1 MPFRCLDAQYRRE
14 LVRVYLSN
22 VESICR
28 KFVEERRGTLVTLR
42 DGPGGLAAFWQALD
56 YKQRHLLASEHGD
69 TLLKV
74 CDLRLWLVQGGQGGI
89 ASGSP
94 CAALQG
100 QPDVCTSLLMVMIP
114 GGAWQWP

>member
-56 YKQRHLLASEHGD
+56 HKQRHLLASEHGD

-74 CDLRLWLVQGGQGGI
+74 CDLRLWLVQGGQGVLQV
-89 ASGSP
+89 
-94 CAALQG
+94 AARVQRCR
-100 QPDVCTSLLMVMIP
+100 DSLLS
-114 GGAWQWP
+114 A

>member
-28 KFVEERRGTLVTLR
+28 KFVEERRGVLVRLKE
-42 DGPGGLAAFWQALD
+42 GPAGLAAFWQALD

-69 TLLKV
+69 ILLKV
-74 CDLRLWLVQGGQGGI
+74 
-89 ASGSP
+89 SGPSISWG
-94 CAALQG
+94 AAGHNLA
-100 QPDVCTSLLMVMIP
+100 CW
-114 GGAWQWP
+114 ARK